1 MVSIKDMSLSKKLIG
16 GFGLVS
22 ILLIIVAVISITTLG
37 TIESENNKVI
47 GNTIA
52 MKEKGLAIDV
62 DMLSARRN
70 EKDFFARHD
79 LVYADNVK
87 ASVANVTKGA
97 QEIQALDVP
106 QEEKDRAGKIITDI
120 VGYQKAF
127 LETVELYKTQGLDE
141 NSGLQLEMRNAVH
154 AVEADINSQKDN
166 KLLADMLTLR
176 RNEKDYQLRLD
187 DTYQKTLHDNEKI
200 LLNDMAA
207 SKLSQN
213 AKDDIKAKLL
223 VYTASFDKIVAISGS
238 IAWT

>member
-1 MVSIKDMSLSKKLIG
+1 MVSIKDMSLSKKLLG

-22 ILLIIVAVISITTLG
+22 ILLIIVAVVSITTLG
-37 TIESENNKVI
+37 TIEDENNKVI

-79 LVYADNVK
+79 LIYVDNVK

-120 VGYQKAF
+120 EGYQKAF
-127 LETVELYKTQGLDE
+127 LETVELVKTKGLDE
-141 NSGLQLEMRNAVH
+141 NSGLQLDMRNAVH
-154 AVEADINSQKDN
+154 AVEDDIKKQNDDQ
-166 KLLADMLTLR
+166 LMADMLTLR
-176 RNEKDYQLRLD
+176 RNEKDYQLRGD
-187 DTYQKTLHDNEKI
+187 ATYQKTLHDNEKI
-200 LLNDMAA
+200 LVNHLAA
-207 SKLSQN
+207 SSLPQN
-213 AKDDIKAKLL
+213 VKDDINAKLL
-223 VYTASFDKIVAISGS
+223 VYLISPLLQANLFPFT
-238 IAWT
+238 I